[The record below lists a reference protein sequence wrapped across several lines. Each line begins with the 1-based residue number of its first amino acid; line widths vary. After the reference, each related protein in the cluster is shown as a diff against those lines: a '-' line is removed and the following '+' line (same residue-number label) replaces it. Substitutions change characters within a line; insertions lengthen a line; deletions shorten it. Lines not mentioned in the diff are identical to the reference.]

1 MIYNNK
7 NNKPMAGSARS
18 ARSARS
24 AEITS
29 FLKVAKS
36 DADIMAHMLAEIRR
50 RVVAKSAPAQLMP
63 IYRVAIS
70 AHGSDVVYKKR
81 PTHATGVHPCSQVV
95 FTFQQTLH
103 GFPSFG
109 CPTSIH
115 AEGVTDSDFRVHLF
129 HILSR
134 IQFENPELLNHSDVV
149 QEYQCQLFRQLYG
162 EQLSSTIEPDEMSE
176 HQSKYGRRDE
186 AFVESLDACHALRRE
201 YTLLPNSL
209 KKAQLH
215 YLEYADARMERVF
228 LLPGISV
235 LAAHVVSRA
244 DHLGVHCN
252 VLTRRYGI
260 SVDCFTNVS
269 QPTRYNVD
277 IFEMA
282 EATILS
288 SAMRGSKSTSVAE
301 KLVRI
306 NTLYEDS
313 VLELS
318 TVQMRRFSTAV
329 VGVSTVLTDKCNTND
344 ELMDCIMTHI
354 NSGKWVNVKNVAK
367 QMDTFFTKFEG
378 NLSEWLV
385 SIVGSTSP
393 SSFIEKLLQCKIYD
407 VLIETAKFQAMCR
420 EFKMNTLHIRELAI
434 FARKMFVL
442 FKFSESTFYGGGN
455 DPKIMVSSDD
465 ITGLIREH
473 YEMVTMQQQQAAR
486 DERPIAPAVFIL
498 DQVCRSCHSSDC
510 KSTHGVD
517 HFHHRAEGGARHR
530 SRSHSHS
537 RSHSRSRSHRRNCNK
552 TIRN

>member
-1 MIYNNK
+1 
-7 NNKPMAGSARS
+7 MAGSARS

-24 AEITS
+24 TGSAEITG
-29 FLKVAKS
+29 FLKFAKS
-36 DADIMAHMLAEIRR
+36 DADIMAHMLAEIRG
-50 RVVAKSAPAQLMP
+50 RVVAMSAPAQLMP

-115 AEGVTDSDFRVHLF
+115 SEGTDSDFRIRLF

-134 IQFENPELLNHSDVV
+134 IQFENPELLNHTDAV
-149 QEYQCQLFRQLYG
+149 QEYQCHLFRQLYG
-162 EQLSSTIEPDEMSE
+162 EQLSSIIDPGEMSE
-176 HQSKYGRRDE
+176 HQSKYGRQDE

-209 KKAQLH
+209 KNAKMH
-215 YLEYADARMERVF
+215 FLEYADAGMQRVF

-244 DHLGVHCN
+244 DRLGVHCN
-252 VLTRRYGI
+252 VLTSRYGI
-260 SVDCFTNVS
+260 SVDCFTGIG
-269 QPTRYNVD
+269 QPAHYNVD

-282 EATILS
+282 EATVLS
-288 SAMRGSKSTSVAE
+288 SAMRRSKSTSVAE

-306 NTLYEDS
+306 NTLYRDLM
-313 VLELS
+313 LEMSMS

-329 VGVSTVLTDKCNTND
+329 VGVSTVLTEKCNTND
-344 ELMDCIMTHI
+344 EIMDCIMTHI
-354 NSGKWVNVKNVAK
+354 NSGKWVNVKNGTN

-385 SIVGSTSP
+385 SIVGSPSP
-393 SSFIEKLLQCKIYD
+393 GSFIEKLLQCKIYD
-407 VLIETAKFQAMCR
+407 VLFETAKFQALCR
-420 EFKMNTLHIRELAI
+420 EFKMNTLHIHELAI
-434 FARKMFVL
+434 FARKVFVL
-442 FKFSESTFYGGGN
+442 FKFSESTFYSGGN

-473 YEMVTMQQQQAAR
+473 YEMMTMSQATR
-486 DERPIAPAVFIL
+486 DKLPIAPAVFIL

-517 HFHHRAEGGARHR
+517 HFHHRAEGGASRRRRRRHR
-530 SRSHSHS
+530 N
-537 RSHSRSRSHRRNCNK
+537 RNGSKTRYRNK
-552 TIRN
+552 MENGKWKI